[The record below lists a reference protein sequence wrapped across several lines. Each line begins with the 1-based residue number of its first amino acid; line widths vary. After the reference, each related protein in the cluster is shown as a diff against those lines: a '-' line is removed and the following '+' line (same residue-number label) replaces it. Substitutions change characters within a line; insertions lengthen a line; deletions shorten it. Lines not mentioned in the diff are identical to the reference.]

1 MLLATTTG
9 CYHVPTIYEVAE
21 RAGVSLS
28 TVSRVLN
35 GKSSVNKALKERV
48 DQAVKE
54 LNYRPNSVARSL
66 ANSRTDSVGV
76 LVPELNV
83 PFFGDLMQAVESTLR
98 AQDKHVIITVGR
110 NCLETEKDAVDFLI
124 SRNCDA
130 LIMHAEA
137 LPDDYLLDLNQNKLP
152 IALVNRKVDGLP
164 NACITLDN
172 EKGGYLATRHLLELG
187 HKNIAYISG
196 PAYKADACLR
206 LKGHE
211 RALIE
216 AGLSVNPQLVFNGNY
231 SEEDGKIGLLELMA
245 RDLPFSAL
253 VCANDWMASGAIS
266 CARDLGMSLPQD
278 LSIVGFDDVVFAHH
292 VFPRLTT
299 ISNPVAGMAEMSA
312 KYILNKVY
320 GQDHNVQHCF
330 EPSLVVR
337 ESTINFES

>member
-1 MLLATTTG
+1 M
-9 CYHVPTIYEVAE
+9 PTIYEVAE

-35 GKSSVNKALKERV
+35 GKASVNKVLKERV
-48 DQAVKE
+48 EKAVKE

-66 ANSRTDSVGV
+66 ANNRTDSVGV
-76 LVPELNV
+76 LVPELNA

-98 AQDKHVIITVGR
+98 AADKHVIISVGR
-110 NCLETEKDAVDFLI
+110 NCLEPEKDAVEFLI

-137 LPDDYLLDLNQNKLP
+137 LSDEYLLELNQSKLP
-152 IALVNRKVDGLP
+152 VALVNRQVEGLP
-164 NACITLDN
+164 EACTSLDN

-187 HKNIAYISG
+187 HKDIAYISG
-196 PAYKADACLR
+196 PTDKCDASLR
-206 LKGHE
+206 LEGHK
-211 RALIE
+211 RALSE
-216 AGLSVNPQLVFNGNY
+216 AGLPINPQLIFNGDY

-245 RDLPFSAL
+245 RDVPFTAL

-266 CARDLGMSLPQD
+266 CARDLGMSLPHD
-278 LSIVGFDDVVFAHH
+278 LSVVGFDDVVFAHH

-299 ISNPVAGMAEMSA
+299 VSNPIAEMAEMSA

-320 GQDHNVQHCF
+320 GQANNVQLYF

-337 ESTINFES
+337 ESTVKHEG

>member
-1 MLLATTTG
+1 
-9 CYHVPTIYEVAE
+9 VPTIYQVAE

-35 GKSSVNKALKERV
+35 GKASVNKVLRERV
-48 DQAVKE
+48 EKAVEE

-66 ANSRTDSVGV
+66 ANSRTDSIGV
-76 LVPELNV
+76 LVPELNA

-98 AQDKHVIITVGR
+98 AADKHVIITVGR
-110 NCLETEKDAVDFLI
+110 NCLETEKDAVEFLI

-137 LPDDYLLDLNQNKLP
+137 LSDEYLLELNQSKLP
-152 IALVNRKVDGLP
+152 IALVNRQVEGLSE
-164 NACITLDN
+164 ACTTLDN

-196 PAYKADACLR
+196 PIEKRDAKLR
-206 LKGHE
+206 LEGHN
-211 RALIE
+211 RALSE
-216 AGLSVNPQLVFNGNY
+216 AGLLVNSELVFEGNY
-231 SEEDGKIGLLELMA
+231 TEEDGKLGLLELMA
-245 RDLPFSAL
+245 RDLPFTAL

-266 CARDLGMSLPQD
+266 CARDLGMSLPHD

-299 ISNPVAGMAEMSA
+299 VSNPVANMAEMSA

-320 GQDHNVQHCF
+320 GQANDVKLSF
-330 EPSLVVR
+330 EPTLILR
-337 ESTINFES
+337 ESTMKYDG

>member
-1 MLLATTTG
+1 M
-9 CYHVPTIYEVAE
+9 PTIYQVAE

-35 GKSSVNKALKERV
+35 GKASVNKVLKERV
-48 DQAVKE
+48 EKAVKE

-66 ANSRTDSVGV
+66 ANNRTDSVGV
-76 LVPELNV
+76 LVPELNA

-98 AQDKHVIITVGR
+98 AADKHVIISVGR
-110 NCLETEKDAVDFLI
+110 NCLETEKDAVEFLI

-137 LPDDYLLDLNQNKLP
+137 LSDEYLLELNQSKLP
-152 IALVNRKVDGLP
+152 VALVNRQVEGLP
-164 NACITLDN
+164 DACTSLDN

-187 HKNIAYISG
+187 HKDIAYISG
-196 PAYKADACLR
+196 PTDKCDASLR
-206 LKGHE
+206 LEGHK
-211 RALIE
+211 RALSE
-216 AGLSVNPQLVFNGNY
+216 AGLPTNPQLIFNGDY

-245 RDLPFSAL
+245 RDVPFTAL

-266 CARDLGMSLPQD
+266 CARDLGMSLPHD
-278 LSIVGFDDVVFAHH
+278 LSVVGFDDVVFAHH

-299 ISNPVAGMAEMSA
+299 VSNPIAEMAEMSA

-320 GQDHNVQHCF
+320 GQANNVQLYF

-337 ESTINFES
+337 ESTVKHEG

>member
-1 MLLATTTG
+1 M
-9 CYHVPTIYEVAE
+9 PTIYQVAE

-35 GKSSVNKALKERV
+35 GKASVNKVLKERV
-48 DQAVKE
+48 EKAVKE

-66 ANSRTDSVGV
+66 ANNRTDSVGV
-76 LVPELNV
+76 LVPELNA

-98 AQDKHVIITVGR
+98 AADKHVIISVGR
-110 NCLETEKDAVDFLI
+110 NCLETEKDAVEFLI

-137 LPDDYLLDLNQNKLP
+137 LSDEYLLELNQSKLP
-152 IALVNRKVDGLP
+152 VALVNRQVEGLP
-164 NACITLDN
+164 EACTSLDN

-187 HKNIAYISG
+187 HKDIAYISG
-196 PAYKADACLR
+196 PTDKCDASLR
-206 LKGHE
+206 LEGHK
-211 RALIE
+211 RALSE
-216 AGLSVNPQLVFNGNY
+216 AGLPINPQLIFNGDY

-245 RDLPFSAL
+245 RDVPFTAL

-266 CARDLGMSLPQD
+266 CARDLGMSLPHD
-278 LSIVGFDDVVFAHH
+278 LSVVGFDDVVFAHH

-299 ISNPVAGMAEMSA
+299 VSNPIAEIAEMSA

-320 GQDHNVQHCF
+320 GQANNVQLYF

-337 ESTINFES
+337 ESTVKHEG

>member
-1 MLLATTTG
+1 M
-9 CYHVPTIYEVAE
+9 PTIYQVAE

-35 GKSSVNKALKERV
+35 GKASVNKVLKERV
-48 DQAVKE
+48 EKAVKE

-66 ANSRTDSVGV
+66 ANNRTDSVGV
-76 LVPELNV
+76 LVPELNA

-98 AQDKHVIITVGR
+98 AADKHVIISVGR
-110 NCLETEKDAVDFLI
+110 NCLETEKDAVEFLI

-137 LPDDYLLDLNQNKLP
+137 LSDEYLLELNQSKLP
-152 IALVNRKVDGLP
+152 VALVNRQVEGLP
-164 NACITLDN
+164 DACTSLDN

-187 HKNIAYISG
+187 HKDIAYISG
-196 PAYKADACLR
+196 PTDKCDASLR
-206 LKGHE
+206 LEGHK
-211 RALIE
+211 RALSE
-216 AGLSVNPQLVFNGNY
+216 AGLPINPQLIFNGDY

-245 RDLPFSAL
+245 RDVPFTAL

-266 CARDLGMSLPQD
+266 CARDLGMSLPHD
-278 LSIVGFDDVVFAHH
+278 LSVVGFDDVVFAHH

-299 ISNPVAGMAEMSA
+299 VSNPIAEMAEMSA

-320 GQDHNVQHCF
+320 GQANNVQLYF

-337 ESTINFES
+337 ESTVKHEE

>member
-1 MLLATTTG
+1 M
-9 CYHVPTIYEVAE
+9 PTIYQVAE

-35 GKSSVNKALKERV
+35 GKASVNKVLKERV
-48 DQAVKE
+48 EKAVKE

-66 ANSRTDSVGV
+66 ANNRTDSVGV
-76 LVPELNV
+76 LVPELNA

-98 AQDKHVIITVGR
+98 AADKHVIISVGR
-110 NCLETEKDAVDFLI
+110 NCLETEKDAVEFLI

-137 LPDDYLLDLNQNKLP
+137 LSDEYLLELNQSKLP
-152 IALVNRKVDGLP
+152 VALVNRQVEGLP
-164 NACITLDN
+164 DACTSLDN

-187 HKNIAYISG
+187 HKDIAYISG
-196 PAYKADACLR
+196 PTDKCDASLR
-206 LKGHE
+206 LEGHK
-211 RALIE
+211 RALSE
-216 AGLSVNPQLVFNGNY
+216 AGLPINPQLIFNGDY

-245 RDLPFSAL
+245 RDVPFTAL

-266 CARDLGMSLPQD
+266 CARDLGMSLPHD
-278 LSIVGFDDVVFAHH
+278 LSVVGFDDVVFAHH

-299 ISNPVAGMAEMSA
+299 VSNPIAEMAEMSA

-320 GQDHNVQHCF
+320 GQANNVQLYF

-337 ESTINFES
+337 ESTVKHEG

>member
-1 MLLATTTG
+1 M
-9 CYHVPTIYEVAE
+9 PTIYQVAE

-35 GKSSVNKALKERV
+35 GKASVNKVLKERV
-48 DQAVKE
+48 EKAVKE

-66 ANSRTDSVGV
+66 ANNRTDSVGV
-76 LVPELNV
+76 LVPELNA

-98 AQDKHVIITVGR
+98 AADKHVIISVGR
-110 NCLETEKDAVDFLI
+110 NCLETEKDAIEFLI

-137 LPDDYLLDLNQNKLP
+137 LSDEYLLELNQSKLP
-152 IALVNRKVDGLP
+152 VALVNRQVEGLP
-164 NACITLDN
+164 EACTSLDN

-187 HKNIAYISG
+187 HKDIAYISG
-196 PAYKADACLR
+196 PTDKCDASLR
-206 LKGHE
+206 LEGHR
-211 RALIE
+211 RALSE
-216 AGLSVNPQLVFNGNY
+216 AGLPINPQLIFNGDY

-245 RDLPFSAL
+245 RDVPFTAL

-266 CARDLGMSLPQD
+266 CARDLGMSLPHD
-278 LSIVGFDDVVFAHH
+278 LSVVGFDDVVFAHH

-299 ISNPVAGMAEMSA
+299 VSNPIAEMAEMSA

-320 GQDHNVQHCF
+320 GQANNVQLYF

-337 ESTINFES
+337 ESTVKHEG

>member
-1 MLLATTTG
+1 M
-9 CYHVPTIYEVAE
+9 PTIYQVAE

-35 GKSSVNKALKERV
+35 GKASVNKVLKERV
-48 DQAVKE
+48 EKAVKE

-66 ANSRTDSVGV
+66 ANNRTDSVGV
-76 LVPELNV
+76 LVPELNA

-98 AQDKHVIITVGR
+98 AADKHVIISVGR
-110 NCLETEKDAVDFLI
+110 NCLETEKDAVEFLI

-137 LPDDYLLDLNQNKLP
+137 LSDEYLLELNQSKLP
-152 IALVNRKVDGLP
+152 VALVNRQVEGLP
-164 NACITLDN
+164 EACTSLDN

-187 HKNIAYISG
+187 HKDIAYISG
-196 PAYKADACLR
+196 PTDKCDASLR
-206 LKGHE
+206 LEGHK
-211 RALIE
+211 RALSE
-216 AGLSVNPQLVFNGNY
+216 AGLPINPQLIFNGDY

-245 RDLPFSAL
+245 RDVPFTAL

-299 ISNPVAGMAEMSA
+299 VINPIAEMAEMSA

-320 GQDHNVQHCF
+320 GQSNNVQQYF
-330 EPSLVVR
+330 EPSLIVR
-337 ESTINFES
+337 ESTVKHEG

>member
-1 MLLATTTG
+1 M
-9 CYHVPTIYEVAE
+9 PTIYQVAE

-35 GKSSVNKALKERV
+35 GKASVNKVLKERV
-48 DQAVKE
+48 EKAVKE

-66 ANSRTDSVGV
+66 ANNRTDSVGV
-76 LVPELNV
+76 LVPELNA

-98 AQDKHVIITVGR
+98 AADKHVIISVGR
-110 NCLETEKDAVDFLI
+110 NCLETEKDAVEFLI

-137 LPDDYLLDLNQNKLP
+137 LSDEYLLELNQSKLP
-152 IALVNRKVDGLP
+152 VALVNRQVEGLP
-164 NACITLDN
+164 EACTSLNN

-187 HKNIAYISG
+187 HKDIAYISG
-196 PAYKADACLR
+196 PTDKCDASLR
-206 LKGHE
+206 LEGHK
-211 RALIE
+211 RALSE
-216 AGLSVNPQLVFNGNY
+216 AGLPINPQLIFNGDY

-245 RDLPFSAL
+245 RDVPFTAL

-266 CARDLGMSLPQD
+266 CARDLGMSLPHD
-278 LSIVGFDDVVFAHH
+278 LSVVGFDDVVFAHH

-299 ISNPVAGMAEMSA
+299 VSNPIAEMAEMSA

-320 GQDHNVQHCF
+320 GQANNVQLYF

-337 ESTINFES
+337 ESTVKHEG

>member
-1 MLLATTTG
+1 M
-9 CYHVPTIYEVAE
+9 PTIYQVAE

-35 GKSSVNKALKERV
+35 GKASVNKVLRERV
-48 DQAVKE
+48 EKAVEE

-66 ANSRTDSVGV
+66 ANSRTDSIGV
-76 LVPELNV
+76 LVPELNA

-98 AQDKHVIITVGR
+98 AADKHVIITVGR
-110 NCLETEKDAVDFLI
+110 NCLETEKDAVEFLI

-137 LPDDYLLDLNQNKLP
+137 LSDEYLLELNQSKLP
-152 IALVNRKVDGLP
+152 IALVNRQVEGLSE
-164 NACITLDN
+164 ACTTLDN

-196 PAYKADACLR
+196 PIEKRDAKLR
-206 LKGHE
+206 LEGHN
-211 RALIE
+211 RALSE
-216 AGLSVNPQLVFNGNY
+216 AGLLVNSELVFEGNY
-231 SEEDGKIGLLELMA
+231 TEEDGKLGLLELMA
-245 RDLPFSAL
+245 RDQPFTAL

-266 CARDLGMSLPQD
+266 CARDLGMSLPHD

-299 ISNPVAGMAEMSA
+299 VSNPVANMAEMSA

-320 GQDHNVQHCF
+320 GQANDVKLSF
-330 EPSLVVR
+330 EPTLILR
-337 ESTINFES
+337 ESTMKYDG

>member
-1 MLLATTTG
+1 M
-9 CYHVPTIYEVAE
+9 PTIYQVAE

-35 GKSSVNKALKERV
+35 GKASVNKVLKERV
-48 DQAVKE
+48 EKAVKE

-66 ANSRTDSVGV
+66 ANNRTDSVGV
-76 LVPELNV
+76 LVPELNA

-98 AQDKHVIITVGR
+98 AADKHVIISVGR
-110 NCLETEKDAVDFLI
+110 NCLETEKDAVEFLI

-137 LPDDYLLDLNQNKLP
+137 LSDEYLLELNQSKLP
-152 IALVNRKVDGLP
+152 VALVNRQVEGLP
-164 NACITLDN
+164 EACTSLDN

-187 HKNIAYISG
+187 HQDIAYISG
-196 PAYKADACLR
+196 PTDKCDASLR
-206 LKGHE
+206 LEGHK
-211 RALIE
+211 RALSE
-216 AGLSVNPQLVFNGNY
+216 AGLPINPQLIFNGDY

-245 RDLPFSAL
+245 RDVPFTAL

-266 CARDLGMSLPQD
+266 CARDLGMSLPHD
-278 LSIVGFDDVVFAHH
+278 LSVVGFDDVVFAHH

-299 ISNPVAGMAEMSA
+299 VSNPIAEMAEMSA

-320 GQDHNVQHCF
+320 GQANNVQLYF

-337 ESTINFES
+337 ESTVKHEG

>member
-1 MLLATTTG
+1 
-9 CYHVPTIYEVAE
+9 VPTIYQVAE

-35 GKSSVNKALKERV
+35 GKASVNKVLKERV
-48 DQAVKE
+48 EKAVKE

-66 ANSRTDSVGV
+66 ANNRTDSVGV
-76 LVPELNV
+76 LVPELNA

-98 AQDKHVIITVGR
+98 AADKHVIISVGR
-110 NCLETEKDAVDFLI
+110 NCLETEKDAVEFLI

-137 LPDDYLLDLNQNKLP
+137 LSDEYLLELNQSKLP
-152 IALVNRKVDGLP
+152 VALVNRQVEGLP
-164 NACITLDN
+164 EACTSLDN

-187 HKNIAYISG
+187 HKDIAYISG
-196 PAYKADACLR
+196 PTDKCDASLR
-206 LKGHE
+206 LEGHK
-211 RALIE
+211 RALSE
-216 AGLSVNPQLVFNGNY
+216 AGLPTNPQLIFNGDY

-245 RDLPFSAL
+245 RDVPFTAL

-266 CARDLGMSLPQD
+266 CARDLGMSLPHD
-278 LSIVGFDDVVFAHH
+278 LSVVGFDDVVFAHH

-299 ISNPVAGMAEMSA
+299 VSNPIAEMAEMSA

-320 GQDHNVQHCF
+320 GQANNVQLYF

-337 ESTINFES
+337 ESTVKHEG

>member
-1 MLLATTTG
+1 M
-9 CYHVPTIYEVAE
+9 PTIYQVAE

-35 GKSSVNKALKERV
+35 GKASVNKVLKERV
-48 DQAVKE
+48 EKAVKE

-66 ANSRTDSVGV
+66 ANNRTDSVGV
-76 LVPELNV
+76 LVPELNA

-98 AQDKHVIITVGR
+98 AADKHVIISVGR
-110 NCLETEKDAVDFLI
+110 NCLETEKDAVEFLI

-137 LPDDYLLDLNQNKLP
+137 LSDEYLLELNQSKLP
-152 IALVNRKVDGLP
+152 VALVNRQVEGLP
-164 NACITLDN
+164 EACTSLDN

-187 HKNIAYISG
+187 HKDIAYISG
-196 PAYKADACLR
+196 PTDKCDASLR
-206 LKGHE
+206 LEGHK
-211 RALIE
+211 RALSE
-216 AGLSVNPQLVFNGNY
+216 AGLPINPQLIFNGDY

-245 RDLPFSAL
+245 RDVPFTAL

-266 CARDLGMSLPQD
+266 CARDLGMSLPHD
-278 LSIVGFDDVVFAHH
+278 LSVVGFDDVVFAHH

-299 ISNPVAGMAEMSA
+299 VSNPIAEMAEMSA

-320 GQDHNVQHCF
+320 GQANNVQLYF
-330 EPSLVVR
+330 EPSLVIR
-337 ESTINFES
+337 ESTVKHEG

>member
-1 MLLATTTG
+1 M
-9 CYHVPTIYEVAE
+9 PTIYQVAE

-35 GKSSVNKALKERV
+35 GKASVNKVLKERV
-48 DQAVKE
+48 EKAVKE

-66 ANSRTDSVGV
+66 ANNRTDSVGV
-76 LVPELNV
+76 LVPELNA

-98 AQDKHVIITVGR
+98 AADKHVIISVGR
-110 NCLETEKDAVDFLI
+110 NCLETEKDAVEFLI

-137 LPDDYLLDLNQNKLP
+137 LSDEYLLELNQSKLP
-152 IALVNRKVDGLP
+152 VALVNRQVKGLP
-164 NACITLDN
+164 EACTSLDN

-187 HKNIAYISG
+187 HKDIAYISG
-196 PAYKADACLR
+196 PTDKCDASLR
-206 LKGHE
+206 LEGHK
-211 RALIE
+211 RALSE
-216 AGLSVNPQLVFNGNY
+216 AGLPINPQLIFNGDY

-245 RDLPFSAL
+245 RDVPFTAL

-266 CARDLGMSLPQD
+266 CARDLGMSLPHD
-278 LSIVGFDDVVFAHH
+278 LSVVGFDDVVFAHH

-299 ISNPVAGMAEMSA
+299 VSNPIAEMAEMSA

-320 GQDHNVQHCF
+320 GQANNVQLYF

-337 ESTINFES
+337 ESTVKHEG

>member
-1 MLLATTTG
+1 M
-9 CYHVPTIYEVAE
+9 PTIYQVAE

-35 GKSSVNKALKERV
+35 GKASVNKVLKERV
-48 DQAVKE
+48 EKAVKE

-66 ANSRTDSVGV
+66 ANNRTDSVGV
-76 LVPELNV
+76 LVPELNA

-98 AQDKHVIITVGR
+98 AADKHVIISVGR
-110 NCLETEKDAVDFLI
+110 NCLETEKDAVEFLI

-137 LPDDYLLDLNQNKLP
+137 LSDEYLLELNQSKLP
-152 IALVNRKVDGLP
+152 VALVNRQVEGLP
-164 NACITLDN
+164 EACTSLDN
-172 EKGGYLATRHLLELG
+172 EKGGYLAPRHLLELG
-187 HKNIAYISG
+187 HKDIAYISG
-196 PAYKADACLR
+196 PTDKCDASLR
-206 LKGHE
+206 LEGHK
-211 RALIE
+211 RALSE
-216 AGLSVNPQLVFNGNY
+216 AGLPTNPQLIFNGDY

-245 RDLPFSAL
+245 RDVPFTAL

-266 CARDLGMSLPQD
+266 CARDLGMSLPHD
-278 LSIVGFDDVVFAHH
+278 LSVVGFDDVVFAHH

-299 ISNPVAGMAEMSA
+299 VSNPIAEMAEMSA

-320 GQDHNVQHCF
+320 GQANNVQLYF

-337 ESTINFES
+337 ESTVKHEG

>member
-1 MLLATTTG
+1 M
-9 CYHVPTIYEVAE
+9 PTIYQVAE

-35 GKSSVNKALKERV
+35 GKASVNKVLRERV
-48 DQAVKE
+48 EKAVEE

-66 ANSRTDSVGV
+66 ANSRTDSIGV
-76 LVPELNV
+76 LVPELNA

-98 AQDKHVIITVGR
+98 AADKHVIITVGR
-110 NCLETEKDAVDFLI
+110 NCLETEKDAVEFLI

-137 LPDDYLLDLNQNKLP
+137 LSDEYLLELNQSKLP
-152 IALVNRKVDGLP
+152 IALVNRQVEGLSE
-164 NACITLDN
+164 ACTTLDN

-196 PAYKADACLR
+196 PIEKRDAKLR
-206 LKGHE
+206 LEGHN
-211 RALIE
+211 RALSE
-216 AGLSVNPQLVFNGNY
+216 AGVSPNSELIFEGNY
-231 SEEDGKIGLLELMA
+231 TEEDGKLGLLELMA
-245 RDLPFSAL
+245 RDQPFTAL

-266 CARDLGMSLPQD
+266 CARDLGMSLPHD

-299 ISNPVAGMAEMSA
+299 VSNPVANMAEMSA

-320 GQDHNVQHCF
+320 GQANDVQLSF
-330 EPSLVVR
+330 EPTLILR
-337 ESTINFES
+337 ESTMKYDG

>member
-1 MLLATTTG
+1 M
-9 CYHVPTIYEVAE
+9 PTIYQVAE

-35 GKSSVNKALKERV
+35 GKASVNKVLKERV
-48 DQAVKE
+48 EKAVKE

-66 ANSRTDSVGV
+66 ANNRTDSVGV
-76 LVPELNV
+76 LVPELNA

-98 AQDKHVIITVGR
+98 AADKHVIISVGR
-110 NCLETEKDAVDFLI
+110 NCLETEKDAVEFLI

-137 LPDDYLLDLNQNKLP
+137 LSDEYLLELNQSKLP
-152 IALVNRKVDGLP
+152 VALVNRQVEGLP
-164 NACITLDN
+164 EACTSLDN

-187 HKNIAYISG
+187 HKDIAYISG
-196 PAYKADACLR
+196 PTDKCDASLR
-206 LKGHE
+206 LEGHK
-211 RALIE
+211 RALSE
-216 AGLSVNPQLVFNGNY
+216 AGLPTNPQLIFNGDY

-245 RDLPFSAL
+245 RDVPFTAL

-299 ISNPVAGMAEMSA
+299 VINPIAEMAEMSA

-320 GQDHNVQHCF
+320 GQSNNVQQYF
-330 EPSLVVR
+330 EPSLIVR
-337 ESTINFES
+337 ESTVKHEG

>member
-1 MLLATTTG
+1 M
-9 CYHVPTIYEVAE
+9 PTIYQVAE

-35 GKSSVNKALKERV
+35 GKASVNKVLKERV
-48 DQAVKE
+48 EKAVKE

-66 ANSRTDSVGV
+66 ANNRTDSVGV
-76 LVPELNV
+76 LVPELNA

-98 AQDKHVIITVGR
+98 AADKHVIISVGR
-110 NCLETEKDAVDFLI
+110 NCLETEKDAVEFLI

-137 LPDDYLLDLNQNKLP
+137 LSDEYLLELNQSKLP
-152 IALVNRKVDGLP
+152 VALVNRQVEGLP
-164 NACITLDN
+164 EACTSLDN

-187 HKNIAYISG
+187 HKDIAYISG
-196 PAYKADACLR
+196 PTDKCDASLR
-206 LKGHE
+206 LEGHK
-211 RALIE
+211 RALSE
-216 AGLSVNPQLVFNGNY
+216 AGLPINPQLIFNGDY

-245 RDLPFSAL
+245 RDVPFTAL

-266 CARDLGMSLPQD
+266 CARDLGMSLPHD
-278 LSIVGFDDVVFAHH
+278 LSVVGFDDVVFAHH

-299 ISNPVAGMAEMSA
+299 VSNPIAEMAEMSA

-320 GQDHNVQHCF
+320 GQANKFSCYG
-330 EPSLVVR
+330 
-337 ESTINFES
+337 I

>member
-1 MLLATTTG
+1 M
-9 CYHVPTIYEVAE
+9 PTIYQVAE

-35 GKSSVNKALKERV
+35 GKASVNKVLKERV
-48 DQAVKE
+48 EKAVKE
-54 LNYRPNSVARSL
+54 LDYRPNSVARSL
-66 ANSRTDSVGV
+66 ANNRTDSVGV
-76 LVPELNV
+76 LVPELNA

-98 AQDKHVIITVGR
+98 AADKHVIISVGR
-110 NCLETEKDAVDFLI
+110 NCLETEKDAVEFLI

-137 LPDDYLLDLNQNKLP
+137 LSDEYLLELNQSKLP
-152 IALVNRKVDGLP
+152 VALVNRQVEGLP
-164 NACITLDN
+164 EACTSLDN

-187 HKNIAYISG
+187 HKDIAYISG
-196 PAYKADACLR
+196 PTDKCDASLR
-206 LKGHE
+206 LEGHK
-211 RALIE
+211 RALSE
-216 AGLSVNPQLVFNGNY
+216 AGLPINPQLIFNGDY

-245 RDLPFSAL
+245 RDVPFTAL

-266 CARDLGMSLPQD
+266 CARDLGMSLPHD
-278 LSIVGFDDVVFAHH
+278 LSVVGFDDVVFAHH

-299 ISNPVAGMAEMSA
+299 VSNPIAEMAEMSA

-320 GQDHNVQHCF
+320 GQANNVQLYF

-337 ESTINFES
+337 ESTVKHEG

>member
-1 MLLATTTG
+1 M
-9 CYHVPTIYEVAE
+9 PTIYQVAE

-35 GKSSVNKALKERV
+35 GKASVNKVLKERV
-48 DQAVKE
+48 EKAVKE

-66 ANSRTDSVGV
+66 ANNRTDSVGV
-76 LVPELNV
+76 LVPELNA

-98 AQDKHVIITVGR
+98 AADKHVIISVGQ
-110 NCLETEKDAVDFLI
+110 NCVETEKDAVEFLI

-137 LPDDYLLDLNQNKLP
+137 LSDEYLLELNQSKLP
-152 IALVNRKVDGLP
+152 VALVNRQVEGLP
-164 NACITLDN
+164 EACTSLDN

-187 HKNIAYISG
+187 HKDIAYISG
-196 PAYKADACLR
+196 PTDKCDASLR
-206 LKGHE
+206 LEGHK
-211 RALIE
+211 RALSE
-216 AGLSVNPQLVFNGNY
+216 AGLPTNPQLIFNGDY

-245 RDLPFSAL
+245 RDVPFTAL

-266 CARDLGMSLPQD
+266 CARDLGMSLPHD
-278 LSIVGFDDVVFAHH
+278 LSVVGFDDVVFAHH

-299 ISNPVAGMAEMSA
+299 VSNPIAEMAEMSA

-320 GQDHNVQHCF
+320 GQANNVQLYF

-337 ESTINFES
+337 ESTVKHEG

>member
-1 MLLATTTG
+1 M
-9 CYHVPTIYEVAE
+9 PTIYQVAE

-35 GKSSVNKALKERV
+35 GKASVNKVLKERV
-48 DQAVKE
+48 EKAVKE

-66 ANSRTDSVGV
+66 ANNRTDSVGV
-76 LVPELNV
+76 LVPELNA

-98 AQDKHVIITVGR
+98 AADKHVIISVGR
-110 NCLETEKDAVDFLI
+110 NCLETEKDAVEFLI

-137 LPDDYLLDLNQNKLP
+137 LSDEYLLELNQSKLP
-152 IALVNRKVDGLP
+152 VALVNRQVEGLP
-164 NACITLDN
+164 DACTSLDN

-187 HKNIAYISG
+187 HKDIAYISG
-196 PAYKADACLR
+196 PTDKCDASLR
-206 LKGHE
+206 LEGHK
-211 RALIE
+211 RALSE
-216 AGLSVNPQLVFNGNY
+216 AGLPINPQLIFNGDY

-245 RDLPFSAL
+245 RDMPFTAL

-266 CARDLGMSLPQD
+266 CARDLGMSLPHD
-278 LSIVGFDDVVFAHH
+278 LSVVGFDDVVFAHH

-299 ISNPVAGMAEMSA
+299 VSNPIAEMAEMSA

-320 GQDHNVQHCF
+320 GQANNVQLYF

-337 ESTINFES
+337 ESTVKHEG

>member
-1 MLLATTTG
+1 M
-9 CYHVPTIYEVAE
+9 PTIYQVAE

-35 GKSSVNKALKERV
+35 GKASVNKVLKERV
-48 DQAVKE
+48 EKAVKE

-66 ANSRTDSVGV
+66 ANNRTDSVGV
-76 LVPELNV
+76 LVPELNA

-98 AQDKHVIITVGR
+98 AADKHVIISVGR
-110 NCLETEKDAVDFLI
+110 NCLETEKDAVEFLI

-137 LPDDYLLDLNQNKLP
+137 LSDEYLLELNQSKLP
-152 IALVNRKVDGLP
+152 VALVNRQVEGLP
-164 NACITLDN
+164 EACTSLDN

-187 HKNIAYISG
+187 HKDIAYISG
-196 PAYKADACLR
+196 PTDKCDASLR
-206 LKGHE
+206 LEGHK
-211 RALIE
+211 RALSE
-216 AGLSVNPQLVFNGNY
+216 AGLPINPQLIFNGDY

-245 RDLPFSAL
+245 RDVPFTAL

-266 CARDLGMSLPQD
+266 CARDLGMSLPHD
-278 LSIVGFDDVVFAHH
+278 LSVVGFDDVVFAHH

-299 ISNPVAGMAEMSA
+299 VSNPIAEMAEMSA

-320 GQDHNVQHCF
+320 GQANNVQLYF

-337 ESTINFES
+337 ESTVKHEE

>member
-1 MLLATTTG
+1 M
-9 CYHVPTIYEVAE
+9 PTIYQVAE

-35 GKSSVNKALKERV
+35 GKASVNKVLKERV
-48 DQAVKE
+48 EKAVKE

-66 ANSRTDSVGV
+66 ANNRTDSVGV
-76 LVPELNV
+76 LVPELNA

-98 AQDKHVIITVGR
+98 AADKHVIISVGR
-110 NCLETEKDAVDFLI
+110 NCLETEKDAVEFLI

-137 LPDDYLLDLNQNKLP
+137 LSDEYLLELNQSKLP
-152 IALVNRKVDGLP
+152 VALVNRQVEGLP
-164 NACITLDN
+164 DACTSLDN

-187 HKNIAYISG
+187 HKDIAYISG
-196 PAYKADACLR
+196 PPDKCDASLR
-206 LKGHE
+206 LEGHK
-211 RALIE
+211 RALSE
-216 AGLSVNPQLVFNGNY
+216 AGLPINPQLIFNGDY

-245 RDLPFSAL
+245 RDVPFTAL

-266 CARDLGMSLPQD
+266 CARDLGMSLPHD
-278 LSIVGFDDVVFAHH
+278 LSVVGFDDVVFAHH

-299 ISNPVAGMAEMSA
+299 VSNPIAEMAEMSA

-320 GQDHNVQHCF
+320 GQANNVQLYF

-337 ESTINFES
+337 ESTVKHEG

>member
-1 MLLATTTG
+1 
-9 CYHVPTIYEVAE
+9 VPTIYQVAE

-35 GKSSVNKALKERV
+35 GKASVNKVLKERV
-48 DQAVKE
+48 EKAVKE
-54 LNYRPNSVARSL
+54 LDYRPNSVARSL
-66 ANSRTDSVGV
+66 ANNRTDSVGV
-76 LVPELNV
+76 LVPELNA

-98 AQDKHVIITVGR
+98 AADKHVIISVGR
-110 NCLETEKDAVDFLI
+110 NCLETEKDAVEFLI

-137 LPDDYLLDLNQNKLP
+137 LSDEYLLELNQSKLP
-152 IALVNRKVDGLP
+152 VALVNRQVEGLP
-164 NACITLDN
+164 EACTSLDN

-187 HKNIAYISG
+187 HKDIAYISG
-196 PAYKADACLR
+196 PTDKCDASLR
-206 LKGHE
+206 LEGHK
-211 RALIE
+211 RALSE
-216 AGLSVNPQLVFNGNY
+216 AGLPINPQLIFNGDY

-245 RDLPFSAL
+245 RDVPFTAL

-266 CARDLGMSLPQD
+266 CARDLGMSLPHD
-278 LSIVGFDDVVFAHH
+278 LSVVGFDDVVFAHH

-299 ISNPVAGMAEMSA
+299 VSNPIAEMAEMSA

-320 GQDHNVQHCF
+320 GQANNVQLYF

-337 ESTINFES
+337 ESTVKHEG

>member
-1 MLLATTTG
+1 M
-9 CYHVPTIYEVAE
+9 PTIYQVAE

-35 GKSSVNKALKERV
+35 GKASVNKVLRERV
-48 DQAVKE
+48 EKAVEE

-76 LVPELNV
+76 LVPELNA

-98 AQDKHVIITVGR
+98 AADKHVIITVGR
-110 NCLETEKDAVDFLI
+110 NCLETEKDAVEFLI

-137 LPDDYLLDLNQNKLP
+137 LTDKYLLELNQSKLP
-152 IALVNRKVDGLP
+152 IALVNRQLEGLSE
-164 NACITLDN
+164 ACTTLDN
-172 EKGGYLATRHLLELG
+172 EKGGYIATRHLLELG

-196 PAYKADACLR
+196 PIEKDDAKLR
-206 LKGHE
+206 LEGHK
-211 RALIE
+211 RALSE
-216 AGLSVNPQLVFNGNY
+216 AGLSINSELIFEGNY
-231 SEEDGKIGLLELMA
+231 TEEDGKLGLLELMA
-245 RDLPFSAL
+245 RDLPFTAL
-253 VCANDWMASGAIS
+253 VCANDWMASGVIS
-266 CARDLGMSLPQD
+266 CARDLGMSLPHD

-299 ISNPVAGMAEMSA
+299 VSNPVANMAEMSA

-320 GQDHNVQHCF
+320 GLSNEVKLSF
-330 EPSLVVR
+330 EPTLIVR
-337 ESTINFES
+337 ESTIKYDG

>member
-1 MLLATTTG
+1 M
-9 CYHVPTIYEVAE
+9 PTIYQVAE

-35 GKSSVNKALKERV
+35 GKASVNKVLKERV
-48 DQAVKE
+48 EKAVKE

-66 ANSRTDSVGV
+66 ANNRTDSVGV
-76 LVPELNV
+76 LVPELNA

-98 AQDKHVIITVGR
+98 TADKHVIISVGR
-110 NCLETEKDAVDFLI
+110 NCLETEKDAVEFLI

-137 LPDDYLLDLNQNKLP
+137 LSDEYLLELNQSKLP
-152 IALVNRKVDGLP
+152 VALVNRQVEGLP
-164 NACITLDN
+164 EACTSLDN

-187 HKNIAYISG
+187 HKDIAYISG
-196 PAYKADACLR
+196 PTDKCDASLR
-206 LKGHE
+206 LEGHK
-211 RALIE
+211 RALSE
-216 AGLSVNPQLVFNGNY
+216 AGLPINPQLIFNGDY

-245 RDLPFSAL
+245 RDVPFTAL

-266 CARDLGMSLPQD
+266 CARDLGMSLPHD
-278 LSIVGFDDVVFAHH
+278 LSVVGFDDVVFAHH

-299 ISNPVAGMAEMSA
+299 VSNPIAEMAEMSA

-320 GQDHNVQHCF
+320 GQANNVQLYF

-337 ESTINFES
+337 ESTVKHEG

>member
-1 MLLATTTG
+1 
-9 CYHVPTIYEVAE
+9 VPTIYQVAE

-35 GKSSVNKALKERV
+35 GKASVNKVLKERV
-48 DQAVKE
+48 EKAVKE

-66 ANSRTDSVGV
+66 ANNRTDSVGV
-76 LVPELNV
+76 LVPELNA

-98 AQDKHVIITVGR
+98 AADKHVIISVGR
-110 NCLETEKDAVDFLI
+110 NCLETEKDAVEFLI

-137 LPDDYLLDLNQNKLP
+137 LSDEYLLELNQSKLP
-152 IALVNRKVDGLP
+152 VALVNRQVEGLP
-164 NACITLDN
+164 EACTSLDN

-187 HKNIAYISG
+187 HKDIAYISG
-196 PAYKADACLR
+196 PTDKCDASLR
-206 LKGHE
+206 LEGHK
-211 RALIE
+211 RALSE
-216 AGLSVNPQLVFNGNY
+216 AGLPIKPQLIFNGDY

-245 RDLPFSAL
+245 RDVPFTAL

-266 CARDLGMSLPQD
+266 CARDLGMSLPHD
-278 LSIVGFDDVVFAHH
+278 LSVVGFDDVVFAHH

-299 ISNPVAGMAEMSA
+299 VSNPIAEMAEMSA

-320 GQDHNVQHCF
+320 GQTNNVQLYF

-337 ESTINFES
+337 ESTVKHEG

>member
-1 MLLATTTG
+1 M
-9 CYHVPTIYEVAE
+9 PTIYQVAE

-35 GKSSVNKALKERV
+35 GKASVNKVLKERV
-48 DQAVKE
+48 EKAVKE

-66 ANSRTDSVGV
+66 ANNRTDSVGV
-76 LVPELNV
+76 LVPELNA

-98 AQDKHVIITVGR
+98 AADKHVIISVGR
-110 NCLETEKDAVDFLI
+110 NCLETEKDAVEFLI

-137 LPDDYLLDLNQNKLP
+137 LSDEYLLELNQSKLP
-152 IALVNRKVDGLP
+152 VALVNRQVKGLP
-164 NACITLDN
+164 EACTSLDN

-187 HKNIAYISG
+187 HKDIAYISG
-196 PAYKADACLR
+196 PTDKCDASLR
-206 LKGHE
+206 LEGHK
-211 RALIE
+211 RALSE
-216 AGLSVNPQLVFNGNY
+216 AGLPTNPQLIFNGDY

-245 RDLPFSAL
+245 RDVPFTAL

-266 CARDLGMSLPQD
+266 CARDLGMSLPHD
-278 LSIVGFDDVVFAHH
+278 LSVVGFDDVVFAHH

-299 ISNPVAGMAEMSA
+299 VSNPIAEMAEMSA

-320 GQDHNVQHCF
+320 GQANNVQLYF

-337 ESTINFES
+337 ESTVKHEG

>member
-1 MLLATTTG
+1 M
-9 CYHVPTIYEVAE
+9 PTIYQVAE

-35 GKSSVNKALKERV
+35 GKASVNKVLKERV
-48 DQAVKE
+48 EKAVKE

-66 ANSRTDSVGV
+66 ANNRTDSVGV
-76 LVPELNV
+76 LVPELNA

-98 AQDKHVIITVGR
+98 AADKHVIISVGR
-110 NCLETEKDAVDFLI
+110 NCLETEKDAVEFLI

-137 LPDDYLLDLNQNKLP
+137 LSDEYLLELNQSKLP
-152 IALVNRKVDGLP
+152 VALVNRQVEGLP
-164 NACITLDN
+164 EACTSLDN

-187 HKNIAYISG
+187 HKDIAYISG
-196 PAYKADACLR
+196 PTDKCDASLR
-206 LKGHE
+206 LEGHR
-211 RALIE
+211 RALSE
-216 AGLSVNPQLVFNGNY
+216 AGLPINPQLIFNGDY

-245 RDLPFSAL
+245 RDMPFTAL

-266 CARDLGMSLPQD
+266 CARDLGMSLPHD
-278 LSIVGFDDVVFAHH
+278 LSVVGFDDVVFAHH

-299 ISNPVAGMAEMSA
+299 VSNPIAEMAEMSA

-320 GQDHNVQHCF
+320 GQANDVQLYF

-337 ESTINFES
+337 ESTVKHEG

>member
-1 MLLATTTG
+1 M
-9 CYHVPTIYEVAE
+9 PTIYQVAE

-35 GKSSVNKALKERV
+35 GKASVNKVLKERV
-48 DQAVKE
+48 EKAVKE

-66 ANSRTDSVGV
+66 ANNRTDSVGV
-76 LVPELNV
+76 LVPELNA

-98 AQDKHVIITVGR
+98 AADKHVIISVGR
-110 NCLETEKDAVDFLI
+110 NCLETEKDAVEFLI

-137 LPDDYLLDLNQNKLP
+137 LSDEYLLELNQSKLP
-152 IALVNRKVDGLP
+152 VALVNRQVEGLP
-164 NACITLDN
+164 EACTSLDN
-172 EKGGYLATRHLLELG
+172 EKGGYMATRHLLELG
-187 HKNIAYISG
+187 HKDIAYISG
-196 PAYKADACLR
+196 PTDKCDASLR
-206 LKGHE
+206 LKGHK
-211 RALIE
+211 RALSE
-216 AGLSVNPQLVFNGNY
+216 AGLPTNPQLIFNGDY

-245 RDLPFSAL
+245 RDVPFTAL

-266 CARDLGMSLPQD
+266 CARDLGMSLPHD
-278 LSIVGFDDVVFAHH
+278 LSVVGFDDVVFAHH

-299 ISNPVAGMAEMSA
+299 VSNPIAEMAEMSA

-320 GQDHNVQHCF
+320 GQANNVQLYF

-337 ESTINFES
+337 ESTVNHEG

>member
-1 MLLATTTG
+1 M
-9 CYHVPTIYEVAE
+9 PTIYQVAE

-35 GKSSVNKALKERV
+35 GKASVNKVLKERV
-48 DQAVKE
+48 EKAVKE

-66 ANSRTDSVGV
+66 ANNRTDSVGV
-76 LVPELNV
+76 LVPELNA

-98 AQDKHVIITVGR
+98 AADKHVIISVGR
-110 NCLETEKDAVDFLI
+110 NCLETEKDAVEFLI

-137 LPDDYLLDLNQNKLP
+137 LSDEYLLELNQSKLP
-152 IALVNRKVDGLP
+152 VALVNRQVEGLP
-164 NACITLDN
+164 EACTSLDN

-187 HKNIAYISG
+187 HKDIAYISG
-196 PAYKADACLR
+196 PTDKCDASLR
-206 LKGHE
+206 LEGHK
-211 RALIE
+211 RALSE
-216 AGLSVNPQLVFNGNY
+216 AGLPINPQLIFNGDY

-245 RDLPFSAL
+245 RDVPFTAL
-253 VCANDWMASGAIS
+253 VGANDWMASGAIS
-266 CARDLGMSLPQD
+266 CARDLGMSLPHD
-278 LSIVGFDDVVFAHH
+278 LSVVGFDDVVFAHH

-299 ISNPVAGMAEMSA
+299 VSNPIAEMAEMSA

-320 GQDHNVQHCF
+320 GQANNVQLYF

-337 ESTINFES
+337 ESTVKHEG

>member
-1 MLLATTTG
+1 M
-9 CYHVPTIYEVAE
+9 PTIYQVAE

-35 GKSSVNKALKERV
+35 GKASVNKVLKERV
-48 DQAVKE
+48 EKAVKE

-66 ANSRTDSVGV
+66 ANNRTDSVGV
-76 LVPELNV
+76 LVPELNA
-83 PFFGDLMQAVESTLR
+83 PFFGDLKQAVESTLR
-98 AQDKHVIITVGR
+98 AADKHVIISVGR
-110 NCLETEKDAVDFLI
+110 NCLETEKDAVEFLI

-137 LPDDYLLDLNQNKLP
+137 LSDEYLLELNQSKLP
-152 IALVNRKVDGLP
+152 VALVNRQVEGLP
-164 NACITLDN
+164 EACTSLDN

-187 HKNIAYISG
+187 HKDIAYISG
-196 PAYKADACLR
+196 PTDKCDASLR
-206 LKGHE
+206 LEGHK
-211 RALIE
+211 RALSE
-216 AGLSVNPQLVFNGNY
+216 AGLPINPQLIFNGDY

-245 RDLPFSAL
+245 RDVPFTAL

-266 CARDLGMSLPQD
+266 CARDLGMSLPHD
-278 LSIVGFDDVVFAHH
+278 LSVVGFDDVVFAHH

-299 ISNPVAGMAEMSA
+299 VSNPIAEMAEMSA

-320 GQDHNVQHCF
+320 GQANNVQLYF

-337 ESTINFES
+337 ESTVKHEG